1 MLILVRLA
9 IYALLFVVVC
19 FSGIPHSAQAS
30 EFAATVPLDVLK
42 PVYNM
47 PWTRY
52 ATWKQTNWHKYTNT
66 AIELPSPI
74 SPKQSVEIP
83 IKGEAAKGKKLIA
96 DSQLGGSCLACHL
109 VPDEH
114 SMGNVGISL
123 TEIGIWETDEERMFN
138 YIYDPRIYNP
148 NSVMPP
154 WGAHGLI
161 SNEDIKNI
169 VVYLKTLKFPVT
181 FADVMDD
188 PAKRPIPIENRDNLD
203 PFENPAV
210 ASLEFGLQLFQ
221 QQCSACH
228 QVTEHFKGWA
238 VQMPKYAPSLQKVL
252 GIEEF
257 ITRHGQA
264 TKQLN
269 YVLQSSENLALAI
282 YLRSL
287 SNGKAIAVDIKDE
300 KTQAAFKRGEALTLR
315 KQGQLNFA
323 CVDCHQT
330 GVNKWLRG
338 QYLTGIKGMLD
349 HFPTYRT
356 SRGEIWD
363 IRKRFQW
370 CNVSVRANEL
380 PPNANEY
387 ADLELYLTA
396 INNGQI
402 LKAPGIRH

>member
-1 MLILVRLA
+1 MLASPRFK
-9 IYALLFVVVC
+9 IYAVFFVMTF
-19 FSGIPHSAQAS
+19 FSTIMLSTHAS
-30 EFAATVPLDVLK
+30 EFAANVPLEAVK
-42 PVYNM
+42 PTYKA
-47 PWTRY
+47 PWARY
-52 ATWKQTNWHKYTNT
+52 ATWEQKNWDRYTNT
-66 AIELPSPI
+66 AKELPSPI
-74 SPKQSVEIP
+74 SSKQNIETP
-83 IKGEAAKGKKLIA
+83 ILGDAANGKKLIA
-96 DSQLGGSCLACHL
+96 DRKLGGSCLACHL

-114 SMGNVGISL
+114 LMGNVGINL
-123 TEIGIWETDEERMFN
+123 TEIGAWENDEERMFN
-138 YIYDPRIYNP
+138 YIYDSRIYNP

-161 SNEDIKNI
+161 NQEEIKDI
-169 VVYLKTLKFPVT
+169 VAYLKTLKDPIE
-181 FADVMDD
+181 FADTVDD
-188 PAKRPIPIENRDNLD
+188 PTQRPLPVENRNNLD

-210 ASLEFGLQLFQ
+210 ASLELGSQLFQ
-221 QQCSACH
+221 QQCSTCH
-228 QVTEHFKGWA
+228 SSATSFDHWA
-238 VQMPKYAPSLQKVL
+238 VKMPKYAPSLQKVL

-257 ITRHGQA
+257 ITRHTQA
-264 TKQLN
+264 TKKLD

-300 KTQAAFKRGEALTLR
+300 NTQAAFKRGEALMLR
-315 KQGQLNFA
+315 KQGQLNLA

-330 GVNKWLRG
+330 GANKWLRG
-338 QYLTGIKGMLD
+338 QYLTTTKGMVD

-380 PPNANEY
+380 PPDAREY
-387 ADLELYLTA
+387 AELELYLTA

-402 LKAPGIRH
+402 LNVPGIRH